1 MDDVI
6 VWNSLMRTPQGRVA
20 KIAQATAI
28 LLLSVVASSAHADF
42 ASGKAA
48 YDKGDYEAAHKEFLY
63 LAETGDPSAQTIL
76 GVLYENGAGI
86 KEDKLEAVK
95 WYRLAAEQGSMAAQT
110 NLGFM
115 FDTGSGVP
123 EDNEKAALWFRA
135 AAGQGSELA
144 QFNLGSFYLRGEGVE
159 QDADLAVEWFQKAA
173 DSGLTGAYMKLA
185 ELYGKGEHGIE
196 KNSAV
201 AAKYLVQAAEKGDGR
216 AQYLLG
222 NMFAEGE
229 GVAKDYVKAYAWC
242 GTAAGNGMT
251 LAVTCFEHME
261 TLMSNSQRDEA
272 RNLAREYRKKYRIT
286 NPDS

>member
-1 MDDVI
+1 MVDVT
-6 VWNSLMRTPQGRVA
+6 VRNDLTRPRLRWGA
-20 KIAQATAI
+20 GIAQATAI
-28 LLLSVVASSAHADF
+28 FLLTAAAPWVQADF

-48 YDKGDYEAAHKEFLY
+48 YDEGDYEAAHKEFLY

-76 GVLYENGAGI
+76 GVLYENGAGV

-123 EDNEKAALWFRA
+123 EDNNKAALWFRA
-135 AAGQGSELA
+135 AAEQGSELA
-144 QFNLGSFYLRGEGVE
+144 QYNLGSFYLRGEGVD
-159 QDADLAVEWFQKAA
+159 QDLERAVEWFETAG
-173 DSGLTGAYMKLA
+173 DSGLTRAFVRLA
-185 ELYGKGEHGIE
+185 ELYGTGGEGIE
-196 KNSAV
+196 KDSAI

-242 GTAAGNGMT
+242 GTAAGNGMR

-261 TLMSNSQRDEA
+261 TLMSGPQRDQA
-272 RNLAREYRKKYRIT
+272 RNLAREYRKKFRT
-286 NPDS
+286 TSPDS